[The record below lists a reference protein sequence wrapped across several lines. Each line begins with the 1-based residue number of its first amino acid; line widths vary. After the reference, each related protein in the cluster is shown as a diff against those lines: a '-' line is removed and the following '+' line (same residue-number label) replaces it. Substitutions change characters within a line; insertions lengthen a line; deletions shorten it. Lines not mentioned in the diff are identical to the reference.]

1 MTDGASR
8 QDFERLENKV
18 DEIAKAVAELKALQR
33 TEAERCPH
41 REALARAGNGLAHL
55 AKLEERVNKQERAIA
70 ALADLP
76 KLEARVDQNSKE
88 IEALK
93 LSWAKLLA
101 LMIASSAL
109 GGALSGPLAGLLAAL
124 GN

>member
-1 MTDGASR
+1 MADGVSR

-18 DEIAKAVAELKALQR
+18 DEIAQALAGIKALQQ

-41 REALARAGNGLAHL
+41 RETMARAANGLAHL
-55 AKLEERVNKQERAIA
+55 AKLEERVSKQEQVIA

-76 KLEARVDQNSKE
+76 KLEARVDQNTQE
-88 IEALK
+88 ITALR

-101 LMIASSAL
+101 LMVASSAL